1 MKTILVLGASG
12 FLGANASKWYSV
24 NPNYNLQCSYHN
36 RVLPFPVKRVFYADL
51 THPVDINAIL
61 EGVKP
66 DIVLQLA
73 ASTTNMKDVIERP
86 YVHVTDNAVMNAR
99 LFEAFH
105 NHNVKHVIFTSCTTM
120 YPGDLK
126 RPALEADF
134 DRNRI
139 HPKYFGVASTKVYIE
154 DLCRFWS
161 TLGRTK
167 YTVFRHSNI
176 IGPYDRYDLKTGH
189 VFSATVKKI
198 IDATDSIDVWG
209 SGTEVRDFLYVDDLM
224 MAFDA
229 AIAKQA
235 TPFEIFNIG
244 SGIPCTVTEMIRIL
258 IACSG
263 KNIKVSYD
271 TSKPSIDFSLILD
284 TAKAKEQL
292 GWSIEN
298 ESTYYQR
305 NFSDTYRWALANLS
319 L

>member
-12 FLGANASKWYSV
+12 FLGANACKRYLTD
-24 NPNYNLQCSYHN
+24 PNYTLQCSYHN
-36 RVLPFPVKRVFYADL
+36 RNLPFPVKRVFYADL
-51 THPVDINAIL
+51 THPVDINAL
-61 EGVKP
+61 LQSVRP

-126 RPALEADF
+126 RPALETDF

-154 DLCRFWS
+154 DLCKFWS

-198 IDATDSIDVWG
+198 LQAKDSIDVWG
-209 SGTEVRDFLYVDDLM
+209 SGTEVRDFLHVDDLLT
-224 MAFDA
+224 AFDA
-229 AIAKQA
+229 AIEKQL

-244 SGIPCTVTEMIRIL
+244 SGIPCTVADMIGIL
-258 IACSG
+258 KACSG
-263 KNIKVSYD
+263 KDLTINYD
-271 TSKPSIDFSLILD
+271 KTKPTIDFDLVLNS
-284 TAKAKEQL
+284 TKAATEL
-292 GWSIEN
+292 GWSIDPKD
-298 ESTYYQR
+298 YYSAI
-305 NFSDTYRWALANLS
+305 FSKTFIWARDNA
-319 L
+319 